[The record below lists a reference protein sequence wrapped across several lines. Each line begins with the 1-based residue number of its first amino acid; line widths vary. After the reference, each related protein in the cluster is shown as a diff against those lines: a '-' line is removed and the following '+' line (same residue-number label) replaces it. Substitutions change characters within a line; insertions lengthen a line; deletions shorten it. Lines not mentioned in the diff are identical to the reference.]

1 MTTTVPNE
9 ATEKDEILTF
19 VRARLRFTVGEIS
32 ENCAMPEWRL
42 QNFIRQLKRD
52 GLFTACGRS
61 GRAQHLTVWGAK
73 AAMDIINAARTG
85 AISETWAQDYL
96 ARIAAQ
102 QPESGTSNAVKAP
115 EIRSAREQEI
125 WDYIRHQPFFTK
137 DDLDIASAGSPNS
150 RDAFLKRLRDSGI
163 VQVLHK
169 GSSKVIYSA
178 QSRDDAR
185 IAASELR
192 AKPEGAIWQVMR
204 INRRFTAQ
212 DLQAA
217 LFASRPDISAK
228 KILDYCRVLRRA
240 GYITAQGNPPKLLET
255 TLFTISKNTGPLP
268 PVETKLTVL
277 VDTNENKIVHAP
289 RGRL

>member
-1 MTTTVPNE
+1 MTVKTPNE
-9 ATEKDEILTF
+9 AAEKDEILTF
-19 VRARLRFTVGEIS
+19 VRGRLRFTVGEIS
-32 ENCAMPEWRL
+32 TNCSMPEWRM
-42 QNFIRQLKRD
+42 QNFVRQLKRD

-61 GRAQHLTVWGAK
+61 GRAQYLTVWGAK
-73 AAMDIINAARTG
+73 AATDIINAARTG
-85 AISETWAQDYL
+85 EISETWAKGYL
-96 ARIAAQ
+96 ARVATQ
-102 QPESGTSNAVKAP
+102 QPESDTSQEVKAP

-137 DDLDIASAGSPNS
+137 DDVDTASAGSPNS
-150 RDAFLKRLRDSGI
+150 RDAFLKRLRDCGL

-169 GSSKVIYSA
+169 GSSKVLYSA

-240 GYITAQGNPPKLLET
+240 GYITAQGNPAKLLGT
-255 TLFTISKNTGPLP
+255 TSFTISKNTGPLP